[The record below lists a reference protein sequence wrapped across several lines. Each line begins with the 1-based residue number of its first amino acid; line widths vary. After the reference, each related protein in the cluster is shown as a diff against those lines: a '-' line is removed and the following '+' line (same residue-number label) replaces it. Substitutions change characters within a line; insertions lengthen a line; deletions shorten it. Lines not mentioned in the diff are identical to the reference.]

1 MVGFRTY
8 YIPHSKTTSGPCV
21 TRRRHRRRPLV
32 LFELLYQPA
41 LHIIRG
47 RWRRPT
53 RAAFAFQRAE
63 DMTTTISRKEAMVK
77 TYFLHEAYKA
87 SSGGV
92 DRRAAPSSSNQH
104 VTRSGKNFRTT
115 AIDVAPSPASTM
127 THEPHEFI
135 IPGVMGYLDIRGI
148 LRLGATCKSNR
159 DAATEEIARRRGL
172 IAESIDEINDVVQAM
187 IRNSQLYRAIEYE
200 EIDTTGGTEGVTR
213 RLTRACRMRR
223 FAIDIV
229 RVLLGLSYDLL
240 KYGSYGSRVKTS
252 DIDYVY
258 DFINRR
264 NHPIEYYLKI
274 RWNQYDVQRHPVEYF
289 LDGPYSGMLGGSDG
303 EENTTDD
310 EEDEEYAD
318 ESEDEGEEAM
328 QLSDEGSNVPSE
340 ERSYFDSESE
350 DELYDEDSD
359 EDSDEIIHGG
369 NGNFSDIKMSKRDL
383 IRFRR
388 MLYLNSHMGLN
399 MHDDACVAL
408 NGAMYSIL
416 VKRFMFQSL

>member
-1 MVGFRTY
+1 M
-8 YIPHSKTTSGPCV
+8 H
-21 TRRRHRRRPLV
+21 
-32 LFELLYQPA
+32 
-41 LHIIRG
+41 
-47 RWRRPT
+47 
-53 RAAFAFQRAE
+53 
-63 DMTTTISRKEAMVK
+63 D
-77 TYFLHEAYKA
+77 
-87 SSGGV
+87 GG
-92 DRRAAPSSSNQH
+92 
-104 VTRSGKNFRTT
+104 
-115 AIDVAPSPASTM
+115 
-127 THEPHEFI
+127 
-135 IPGVMGYLDIRGI
+135 
-148 LRLGATCKSNR
+148 
-159 DAATEEIARRRGL
+159 GL

-187 IRNSQLYRAIEYE
+187 IRNSQLYRVIEYE

-274 RWNQYDVQRHPVEYF
+274 RWNPHDFPRHPVEYF

-369 NGNFSDIKMSKRDL
+369 NGNFSDLKMSKRD
-383 IRFRR
+383 FDSVPT
-388 MLYLNSHMGLN
+388 NAS
-399 MHDDACVAL
+399 
-408 NGAMYSIL
+408 S
-416 VKRFMFQSL
+416 